1 MSTNA
6 IPGIDCTTLNQE
18 GEYNKGLQI
27 VAVLVIFAVSS
38 TGALLPVLSTRF
50 PRLKLPQKVLFVF
63 KHFGTG
69 VLIATSFCHLLP
81 TAFGSLL
88 SPCLDQ
94 NSIWGNY
101 QAMTGLISMLGL
113 FTVVGVQLLFAEIHG
128 SENFH
133 HHRSEIV
140 DGPPPPPREP
150 VTLLPAHTGHVADGK
165 SPAVVE
171 KQQVQIQQGTSGSL
185 RDDQSSVDSMTRKE
199 RRAEEQAAFLKVVML
214 ELGILF
220 HSVFI
225 GMALSVSKGSGFVIL
240 FVAIIFHQT
249 FEGLS
254 LGTRIALL
262 KFHEHPESTKWF
274 IPRSHIRPYIMGAL
288 YGLTTP
294 LGQAIGLILLYSPGT
309 SYDPGSATALILIG
323 VMNAISGGLLLWA
336 SLVELLAADFLGA
349 GRTTGLMREKKY
361 RILAWCSVLAGAGG
375 MAVVGAW
382 A

>member
-165 SPAVVE
+165 PPAVVE

-225 GMALSVSKGSGFVIL
+225 GMALS
-240 FVAIIFHQT
+240 
-249 FEGLS
+249 
-254 LGTRIALL
+254 
-262 KFHEHPESTKWF
+262 
-274 IPRSHIRPYIMGAL
+274 
-288 YGLTTP
+288 
-294 LGQAIGLILLYSPGT
+294 
-309 SYDPGSATALILIG
+309 
-323 VMNAISGGLLLWA
+323 
-336 SLVELLAADFLGA
+336 
-349 GRTTGLMREKKY
+349 
-361 RILAWCSVLAGAGG
+361 
-375 MAVVGAW
+375 
-382 A
+382 